1 MIKGI
6 KDRAQGYGKMFTPRH
21 GPMIVHFQR
30 ERGLASRTFVLTH
43 RQLKILR
50 ASALAFALVFVIGAA
65 SWVYLATQA
74 SRVPFL
80 TRRVSNLQHDVRRL
94 DTLQTKLT
102 ELEARYLQV
111 QRMLG
116 LPRSDSAAARRDSAH
131 GIPAPTGQR

>member
-6 KDRAQGYGKMFTPRH
+6 KDRAQGYGRMFTPRY

-50 ASALAFALVFVIGAA
+50 ASALAFALVFVMGAA

-80 TRRVSNLQHDVRRL
+80 TRRVTNLQRDVRRL

-102 ELEARYLQV
+102 ELEARYFQV

-116 LPRSDSAAARRDSAH
+116 LSHPNTAPVSRDTAH
-131 GIPAPTGQR
+131 GTPAPAEQR